1 MPSTLRRGGAA
12 LLACTAITLLAT
24 PANAV
29 AAPMTAQPAA
39 VSHHDVAGVERG
51 AAVRQRTAGQ
61 TDSFLSAHAAMLG
74 RPLAGHA
81 APNATT
87 IHPAAGT
94 AFIDK
99 GNDQGAFANQSVSTA
114 VHPTNGGTT
123 IYTPTIYPAG
133 GSCIEVTTVYT
144 NTTQAVEAWDW
155 CNHINFEASVAINS
169 AFVSKYTSG
178 GAYTTEI
185 LKTGGNTWVAYLY
198 NYTTRAYDTFYTSSG
213 TSQAGTTGWD
223 VNELYSGLQSNGQSY
238 ACADMAGKTFSASN
252 IQVDL
257 GGTWQAAAPG
267 NSDTRFDSGDASY
280 DCPSRTYQMVTQYN
294 HWQVVG

>member
-1 MPSTLRRGGAA
+1 MPSILRRAGAVFG
-12 LLACTAITLLAT
+12 ACAAVVLMSS
-24 PANAV
+24 PADAAV
-29 AAPMTAQPAA
+29 APPMTA
-39 VSHHDVAGVERG
+39 SGGHHADVVGVERG

-61 TDSFLSAHAAMLG
+61 TASFLDAHAALLG

-81 APNATT
+81 AAAT

-99 GNDQGAFANQSVSTA
+99 GNDQGAFATQSAHTD

-123 IYTPTIYPAG
+123 IYTPTLYSAG

-169 AFVSKYTSG
+169 SFVSRYENGAGSYT
-178 GAYTTEI
+178 AEI

-198 NYTTRAYDTFYTSSG
+198 NYSTKAYDTLYTSSG

-223 VNELYSGLQSNGQSY
+223 VNELYSNLQSNGQSY
-238 ACADMAGKTFSASN
+238 ACADMAGKTFEAN
-252 IQVDL
+252 GIQVDL

-280 DCPSRTYQMVTQYN
+280 DCASRSYQMVTQYN
-294 HWQVVG
+294 HWKVVG